1 MSTPPLYQ
9 HQLDDIQFILERPH
23 TFNTSDAGTGKTRTI
38 IEVIRRDPERRP
50 ALVLAPKSILQASW
64 GNDIMKFAPE
74 LDYVIAHPS
83 NRMNAIK
90 ASGDIVLT
98 NHDAVTGIAAKNKR
112 AFDAF
117 KYVVI
122 DESTAY
128 KNGEAQRSKAV
139 RELIQR
145 VPYRTAMTGTPA
157 PNGVLDLWHQL
168 LLVDGGTRLGHR
180 FYAYRNA
187 CCTPTEKR
195 VNGVTF
201 KTWAD
206 KPGIQTVI
214 GQQIAD
220 ITIRRTLE
228 ECLNIPK
235 QQLINYR
242 YEPNKKVRALYN
254 TMAND
259 AVLEISE
266 GRFAVGIHAASQ
278 SLKALQ
284 ILSGAVYDTE
294 KEYALLDTERYDLVL
309 DLIEQRS
316 HSLVG
321 FIWRHQRHYLQE
333 QAKKRGISFATIDG
347 GTSFADRTQIV
358 EEFQSGKYQVL
369 FAHPQST
376 GHGLTLTRATTVIWS
391 SPTYNLE
398 HYLQFNRRIY
408 RAGQNKK
415 TEIITI
421 EAENTIE
428 QRVYAT
434 LNQKREVQHDLLG
447 YLDAAA

>member
-1 MSTPPLYQ
+1 MSIPPLYQ
-9 HQLDDIQFILERPH
+9 HQLDDTQFILERPH

-38 IEVIRRDPERRP
+38 IEVVRRDPERRP
-50 ALVLAPKSILQASW
+50 ALVIAPKSILQASW
-64 GNDIMKFAPE
+64 GNDIQRFAPE
-74 LDYVIAHPS
+74 LDYVIAHPN
-83 NRMNAIK
+83 NRMDAIK
-90 ASGDIVLT
+90 APVDIVIT
-98 NHDAVTGIAAKNKR
+98 NHDAVTSIAAKNKR
-112 AFDAF
+112 ALDAF
-117 KYVVI
+117 QYVVI

-128 KNGEAQRSKAV
+128 KNGEAQRSKAI
-139 RELIQR
+139 RELTQK
-145 VPYRTAMTGTPA
+145 VPNRTAMTGTPA

-180 FYAYRNA
+180 FYSFRNA

-195 VNGVTF
+195 INGVTF

-206 KPGIQTVI
+206 KPGIQTII

-242 YEPNKKVRALYN
+242 YEPNKKVRALYS

-278 SLKALQ
+278 MMKALQ
-284 ILSGAVYDTE
+284 ILSGAIYDSQG
-294 KEYALLDTERYDLVL
+294 EYALLDTERYDLVL
-309 DLIEQRS
+309 DLVEQRT

-321 FIWRHQRHYLQE
+321 FIWKHQKHYLEE
-333 QAKKRGISFATIDG
+333 QAKKRKIPFATIDG
-347 GTSFADRTQIV
+347 DTSFADRTDIV
-358 EEFQSGKYQVL
+358 DRFHEGDYQVL
-369 FAHPQST
+369 FAHPQSA
-376 GHGLTLTRATTVIWS
+376 GHGLTLTRATTTIWA

-408 RAGQNKK
+408 RAGQTKK
-415 TEIITI
+415 TEIINI
-421 EAENTIE
+421 EAENTLE
-428 QRVYAT
+428 HRVYSI
-434 LNQKREVQHDLLG
+434 LNDKREAQQGLLE
-447 YLDAAA
+447 YLNAAA